1 MKSRCLFVPSGLQ
14 LEDMTDPLCCTD
26 SRRDQVMEVMEG
38 MEVMEVMEVVR
49 WPVSE
54 CFSGAG

>member
-38 MEVMEVMEVVR
+38 MEVVR

>member
-26 SRRDQVMEVMEG
+26 SRRDQVMEVME
-38 MEVMEVMEVVR
+38 VVR